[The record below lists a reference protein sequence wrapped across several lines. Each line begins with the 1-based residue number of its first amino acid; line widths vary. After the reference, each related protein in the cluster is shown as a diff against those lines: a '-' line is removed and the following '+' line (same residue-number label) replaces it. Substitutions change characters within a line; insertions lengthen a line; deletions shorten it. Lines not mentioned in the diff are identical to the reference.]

1 MTYIPKNKIQTN
13 LYTKGGEYILV
24 SSGQDYIGYYYKLYD
39 GKFFTGKTPN
49 EPNTKEIIK
58 TTGDVITDIDPD
70 NFIGDKT
77 PPLIIPYN
85 PLFPTEQDYQVG
97 EFTRYFNIKRNQAI
111 FTEISKD
118 TYTKFQQQD
127 PQVSWRLYR
136 VFSLSWQLIGD
147 INQVTQTNKNITE
160 LVEVRE
166 KVLGLSL
173 YLKENWTQYYK
184 NPSQK

>member
-1 MTYIPKNKIQTN
+1 MYIPKNKIQTN
-13 LYTKGGEYILV
+13 LYTSGGEYALV
-24 SSGQDYIGYYYKLYD
+24 PSGQEYIGYYYKLYD

-49 EPNTKEIIK
+49 DSNIREIIYIIPNIP
-58 TTGDVITDIDPD
+58 TNSD
-70 NFIGDKT
+70 NENF
-77 PPLIIPYN
+77 LSIPYN

-118 TYTKFQQQD
+118 TYTKFKQQD
-127 PQVSWRLYR
+127 PQVSWELYR
-136 VFSLSWQLIGD
+136 VFSLSWVLKGNID
-147 INQVTQTNKNITE
+147 NVAQVNKNITE
-160 LVEVRE
+160 LTEVKE

-184 NPSQK
+184 PL

>member
-1 MTYIPKNKIQTN
+1 MAYIPKNKIQTN
-13 LYTKGGEYILV
+13 LYTKGGEYTLA

-49 EPNTKEIIK
+49 EPNSREIIPAP
-58 TTGDVITDIDPD
+58 PD
-70 NFIGDKT
+70 AKLGAY
-77 PPLIIPYN
+77 PSLSPVMYN
-85 PLFPTEQDYQVG
+85 PLLPTEQDYQVG

-127 PQVSWRLYR
+127 SQTPWRSYR
-136 VFSLSWQLIGD
+136 VFSLPWQLTGD
-147 INQVTQTNKNITE
+147 INQVAQTNKNITE
-160 LVEVRE
+160 LTESRE

-184 NPSQK
+184 NLS